1 MRAIGIVCLLAST
14 LAPFVGAHAA
24 PIDTARAKGLGYLI
38 SNQRGDGSWNS
49 GAGGLEVQATS
60 AAIEAFQGSG
70 LRKSPQFSA
79 GVSWLNNAE
88 TGSTDASARR
98 INALVLAGVPVT
110 EAATRLKDERNT
122 SVVLGGAVTT
132 GVGTWGSYA
141 GHGISFA
148 DTALGYSALRTSN
161 LSYAQATNDIVI
173 TVYCVLL
180 PQQKADGSWPHTISA
195 TSQPAQQ
202 TTGALLPSALLLA
215 ELNANISRVSGFTAC
230 GYGSA
235 QLNTAIANGR
245 VWLQGLQN
253 TDGGFAERDLSSG
266 VLGSSN
272 VLATA
277 IAYKTL
283 RSLGAVVPAS
293 VLTNAENWLICQ
305 QAANGSW
312 RGDAFVTAQVLAA
325 LPVASGTQL
334 TDTDKDGI
342 TDVVETQLG
351 SNATLA
357 DATNAIPAAGLG
369 QGGVTA
375 SSLLAS
381 GTRGQAFNYDLGSG
395 IFYQINTGTLPP
407 GLTLNAT
414 TGQITGTPT
423 QPGSYSFDYTQT
435 PASGPQS
442 IVIAR
447 IDIAEPAVAVAAND
461 GDVPTLPEWGMLLLA
476 TILLGTMA
484 RRGRRTDS

>member
-14 LAPFVGAHAA
+14 LAPSVGAHAA
-24 PIDTARAKGLGYLI
+24 TIDTARAKGLAYLI
-38 SNQRGDGSWNS
+38 TNQRGDGSWNS

-88 TGSTDASARR
+88 TASTDASARR

-110 EAATRLKDERNT
+110 DAATKLKDERNT
-122 SVVLGGAVTT
+122 SVVLGGTVTT

-161 LSYAQATNDIVI
+161 LSYAQSVNDIVI

-180 PQQKADGSWPHTISA
+180 PQQKSDGSWPHTISA
-195 TSQPAQQ
+195 ASQPTQQ
-202 TTGALLPSALLLA
+202 TTGALLPSALMLA

-230 GYGSA
+230 GYGIA

-253 TDGGFAERDLSSG
+253 ADGGFAERDLATG
-266 VLGSSN
+266 VLGGSN

-283 RSLGAVVPAS
+283 KSLGAAVPAS
-293 VLTNAENWLICQ
+293 VLANAENWLIGQ
-305 QAANGSW
+305 QAADGGW

-325 LPVASGTQL
+325 LPSASGTQL
-334 TDTDKDGI
+334 TDADKDGI
-342 TDVVETQLG
+342 PDVVEAQLG
-351 SNATLA
+351 SNAAVA
-357 DATNAIPAAGLG
+357 DAANSAATAGLG
-369 QGGVTA
+369 QDGVTV
-375 SSLLAS
+375 SSLVAS
-381 GTRGQAFNYDLGSG
+381 GTRGQAFSYVLGNG
-395 IFYQINTGTLPP
+395 IYYQLNTGTLPP

-414 TGQITGTPT
+414 SGQITGTPT
-423 QPGSYSFDYTQT
+423 QTGSYSFDYTQT
-435 PASGPQS
+435 PASGTPS
-442 IVIAR
+442 VVLAR
-447 IDIAEPAVAVAAND
+447 IDIAEPAAVATADDN
-461 GDVPTLPEWGMLLLA
+461 DVPTLPEWGMLLFGAL
-476 TILLGTMA
+476 LLGSMA
-484 RRGRRTDS
+484 SRSRRNA

>member
-1 MRAIGIVCLLAST
+1 MRAVGIFCLLALG
-14 LAPFVGAHAA
+14 LAPSVGVNAA
-24 PIDTARAKGLGYLI
+24 TLDTARAKGLGYLI
-38 SNQRGDGSWNS
+38 TSQRGDGSWNS
-49 GAGGLEVQATS
+49 GAGSLDVQATS
-60 AAIEAFQGSG
+60 AAIEALQGSG

-88 TGSTDASARR
+88 TASTDASARR

-122 SVVLGGAVTT
+122 AVVLSGNVTT

-161 LSYAQATNDIVI
+161 LSYTQATNDIVI

-180 PQQKADGSWPHTISA
+180 PQQKTDGSWPHTISA
-195 TSQPAQQ
+195 SSQPAQQ
-202 TTGALLPSALLLA
+202 TTGALLPSALMLA

-230 GYGSA
+230 GNGIA

-253 TDGGFAERDLSSG
+253 ADGGFAERDLSTG

-272 VLATA
+272 VFATA

-283 RSLGAVVPAS
+283 RALGAAVPAT
-293 VLTNAENWLICQ
+293 VLTNAENWLIGQ
-305 QAANGSW
+305 QTADGSW

-325 LPVASGTQL
+325 LPAASGTQL

-342 TDVVETQLG
+342 TDVVEAQLG
-351 SNATLA
+351 SNAALA
-357 DATNAIPAAGLG
+357 DATNAIPSAGLG

-375 SSLLAS
+375 SSLVAS
-381 GTRGQAFNYDLGSG
+381 GTLGQAFSYTLGSG
-395 IFYQINTGTLPP
+395 IFYQINTGSLPP
-407 GLTLNAT
+407 GLVLNAT

-423 QPGSYSFDYTQT
+423 QAGSYSFDYTQT
-435 PASGPQS
+435 PASGAQS
-442 IVIAR
+442 IMIAR
-447 IDIAEPAVAVAAND
+447 IDIAEPAVVVAAND

-484 RRGRRTDS
+484 LRGRRTDF